1 MMPIRHIVSIL
12 LMVAAAG
19 CAAPNIAGYQSVEA
33 GNESSQA
40 SHSPSPLAR
49 DGTTPAGAVA
59 PPVAEKSDA
68 APSATTAALEPRKII
83 YTGKF
88 TLLAGEVR
96 QAQDAVKSLAEG
108 MGGFMQSLSTEAI
121 IIRIPSARFDEACTK
136 LADLGYIAQR
146 EIQAQDVGEAHANLE
161 IRIRNAKAL
170 KDKVLDLLSKADD
183 SKHALELEKELARV
197 TVEIEQLEAAFERLN
212 NQIAYASL
220 EIRFVSQSKALPAEV
235 QMRLPFAW
243 LHDLGLNNL
252 MRFD

>member
-1 MMPIRHIVSIL
+1 MMPIRHIVPIL
-12 LMVAAAG
+12 LMMVLAIG
-19 CAAPNIAGYQSVEA
+19 CAKSMPGVFSESNAEA
-33 GNESSQA
+33 LPA
-40 SHSPSPLAR
+40 PLAR
-49 DGTTPAGAVA
+49 DRTTPAGAIA
-59 PPVAEKSDA
+59 PPAAEKSDA
-68 APSATTAALEPRKII
+68 VPPATTAALEPRKVI
-83 YTGKF
+83 YTGRF

-96 QAQDAVKSLAEG
+96 QAQDAAKSLAEG